1 MICPNC
7 NFVTENDVAYCP
19 QCGAPMAA
27 ASNDPTNQP
36 QVQPQDTA
44 QMPQQQYSPNAGYGT
59 YTAQVTY
66 NQQMPQQQ
74 AYQGPLYCKNCGRP
88 LNPGAAV
95 CVNCGVAVGV
105 GNQFCANCGNQVDPM
120 AAIWTHCGAAQQGG
134 NYGGVSQAKSKLTA
148 GLLGI
153 FLGLFGVHNF
163 YLGFIGKAVIQLVVS
178 ILGIFLACVMI
189 GGLMIFGMWIWGLV
203 EGIMILTGSI
213 PADAKGIP
221 LRD

>member
-7 NFVTENDVAYCP
+7 NFVTENDVAYCQ

-120 AAIWTHCGAAQQGG
+120 AAICTHCGAAQQGG
-134 NYGGVSQAKSKLTA
+134 NYVPA
-148 GLLGI
+148 
-153 FLGLFGVHNF
+153 
-163 YLGFIGKAVIQLVVS
+163 YLMVTF
-178 ILGIFLACVMI
+178 
-189 GGLMIFGMWIWGLV
+189 
-203 EGIMILTGSI
+203 
-213 PADAKGIP
+213 
-221 LRD
+221 

>member
-1 MICPNC
+1 
-7 NFVTENDVAYCP
+7 
-19 QCGAPMAA
+19 
-27 ASNDPTNQP
+27 
-36 QVQPQDTA
+36 
-44 QMPQQQYSPNAGYGT
+44 
-59 YTAQVTY
+59 
-66 NQQMPQQQ
+66 MPQQQ

-120 AAIWTHCGAAQQGG
+120 AAICTHCGAAQQGG